1 MEKTKN
7 EIILLNEN
15 GELAESFS
23 KEWNKLQKK
32 IATLQEQEKELKEL
46 ILKEMEAN
54 GIARLE
60 NVESGLVIDYYPEN
74 ISNKFDSTKF
84 KKENPAIYDSYLK
97 ATTTKAFIK
106 IWERK
111 AK

>member
-1 MEKTKN
+1 MEKTN

-15 GELAESFS
+15 GELTESFS
-23 KEWNKLQKK
+23 KEWDKLQKK
-32 IATLQEQEKELKEL
+32 IATLQEQEKQLKEL
-46 ILKEMEAN
+46 ILKEMETM

-74 ISNKFDSTKF
+74 IANKFDSTRF
-84 KKENPAIYDSYLK
+84 KKENPDIYESYLK
-97 ATTTKAFIK
+97 ATTTKSFIK

-111 AK
+111 GK